1 LDFAVVLTLYTNCCI
16 PGRFAGYTIGPVIL
30 IRPEYR
36 DDKGLLAHEQAHVR
50 QFWRTF
56 GLMPL
61 LYWLIHSYRFQAE
74 VEAYRAQLRYAPKQA
89 LQFARFISDKYGLGV
104 SVETA
109 LAALQREPTRC

>member
-1 LDFAVVLTLYTNCCI
+1 MTPTLYTNLGI
-16 PGRFAGYTIGPVIL
+16 PKRFAGYTIGPLIL

-36 DDKGLLAHEQAHVR
+36 GDEGLLAHEQTHVR

-61 LYWLIHSYRFQAE
+61 LYWLSPVCRFRAE
-74 VEAYRAQLRYAPKQA
+74 VEAYRVQLQYRPEMAYRYA
-89 LQFARFISDKYGLGV
+89 LFIAEKYRIDV

-109 LAALQREPTRC
+109 LRALNAPGD